1 MKKIISVILCAV
13 MLLCMV
19 PAAAFAENKDFTPTD
34 VFTSSNQLESNNTY
48 NIVSGLAMEVPAG
61 FTLYVPANATLNVKS
76 GASLEIKGN
85 VVVLMDGQLNVEEGA
100 VLTVSGALNIEAGGN
115 FEVSGTVKGASKV
128 TADKAANAKVN
139 VVFPA
144 LSEYMLD
151 GKVEVSYLS
160 NPEAYADI
168 TQADGFKT
176 VPDGGDSFAVDF
188 NDYLYVKAHII
199 EAANDSG
206 SPDAGRD
213 KYDDALLKV
222 TLNDIGIPYASG
234 VYYTQIGTA
243 STIGYSYWKNEDD
256 FLTTKLISFPT
267 GEGYE
272 VIGRDGETAGDSG
285 LKVKYGQPFSFRVEI
300 DEAYDMSDVKV
311 YVYNGYGWLKINP
324 NQAADEEL
332 PGIPEDIKL
341 LSGIPAAQPDADGY
355 YTIKRVTGDITISV
369 VGVVK
374 NETINLIGN
383 ILDTIRNIFNLLKEF
398 FESIFSGFKK

>member
-1 MKKIISVILCAV
+1 MKKLISVILCAA

-19 PAAAFAENKDFTPTD
+19 PAAAFAVDYNASGSF
-34 VFTSSNQLESNNTY
+34 SGSNDLASGTTY
-48 NIVSGLAMEVPAG
+48 NVYANMRVPETVG
-61 FTLYVPANATLNVKS
+61 LYVPTGTTLNVKE
-76 GASLEIKGN
+76 GGNLIIDGNLIVLKG
-85 VVVLMDGQLNVEEGA
+85 GTLNVESGA
-100 VLTVSGALNIEAGGN
+100 TLTVNGSLKIEADGK
-115 FEVSGTVKGASKV
+115 FSAEGTVKGATKV
-128 TADKAANAKVN
+128 TVEEGANAKVN

-144 LSEYMLD
+144 LSDYMLD

-168 TQADGFKT
+168 TQADGFQT
-176 VPDGGDSFAVDF
+176 VPDDGGSVTVDF

-199 EAANDSG
+199 EAANGSG

-213 KYDDALLKV
+213 KYDDAQLKV
-222 TLNDIGIPYASG
+222 TLNDIGISYASG

-324 NQAADEEL
+324 NQAADEEI
-332 PGIPEDIKL
+332 PGSIDLI
-341 LSGIPAAQPDADGY
+341 SGVPAAQPDADGY

-398 FESIFSGFKK
+398 FESIFAGFKK